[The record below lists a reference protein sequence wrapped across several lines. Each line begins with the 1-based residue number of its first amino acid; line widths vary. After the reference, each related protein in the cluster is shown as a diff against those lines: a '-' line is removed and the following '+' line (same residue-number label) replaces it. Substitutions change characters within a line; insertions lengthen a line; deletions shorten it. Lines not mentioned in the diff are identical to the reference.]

1 MSRTAARLGGVAA
14 AVAILALVPAGPVP
28 VLVALVGAAFLAS
41 GHRRDRWAHV
51 TAGGVVLVGALVI
64 AGLLGLADG
73 LVLLA
78 TVGAVLAWDAV
89 ENALGLRSQLGPDA
103 DTRRAELI
111 HLGATA
117 SVTAGLA
124 GIVYFASLLGRGRIP
139 AVTGIALVGGAILIA
154 LGLAPVGRE
163 PA

>member
-1 MSRTAARLGGVAA
+1 MSRTAALLGGVSA
-14 AVAILALVPAGPVP
+14 AVAILALVPAGPVS
-28 VLVALVGAAFLAS
+28 VLVAVLGAAVLAN

-51 TAGGVVLVGALVI
+51 TAGGVVLVAAIVV
-64 AGLLGLADG
+64 AGLFDLPDG

-89 ENALGLRSQLGPDA
+89 ENALGLRAQLGPDA
-103 DTRRAELI
+103 DTRRAELV
-111 HLGATA
+111 HLAATG
-117 SVTAGLA
+117 SVTAALA

-163 PA
+163 AA

>member
-1 MSRTAARLGGVAA
+1 MSRTAALLGGVAA
-14 AVAILALVPAGPVP
+14 AVAVLALVPAGAVP
-28 VLVALVGAAFLAS
+28 VLIALVGAVVLAS

-51 TAGGVVLVGALVI
+51 TVGGVVLVAAIVV
-64 AGLLGLADG
+64 AGLLGAADG

-89 ENALGLRSQLGPDA
+89 ENALGLRAQLGPDA

-124 GIVYFASLLGRGRIP
+124 GLVYFASLLGRGRIP

-163 PA
+163 AA